1 MGWASETRPL
11 FSNPIGPGP
20 PKLAPYMDEEPPV
33 NMVALNPDFW
43 IFFSS
48 LVTHICCSSVV
59 GAIRSIS
66 LAVVGS

>member
-11 FSNPIGPGP
+11 FSNPIPGP
-20 PKLAPYMDEEPPV
+20 PKLAPYMDEEPV
-33 NMVALNPDFW
+33 IMVALNPDFW

-48 LVTHICCSSVV
+48 LVTHTCCSSVV
-59 GAIRSIS
+59 GAISSMS